1 MPIVHSHS
9 ALHCIETIINPGTNN
24 YAAGYFAPV
33 EVMRSALLTNFRQF
47 IGFEKVPTLDVA
59 DGVVF
64 EPLDKSK
71 FSLPS
76 NQTINTTQLSDIYT
90 IFGWNFLNRADYH
103 VGLGAV
109 VVAPTGSRVKDE
121 FIFQPI
127 VGNGHHWEL
136 GGYFTSRYAFWHGC
150 DDYNSWIF
158 SLDAIV
164 THMFSAGQ
172 QRTLDIKNSCSSKY
186 MLAQKINPP
195 VGPFLFGNGSD
206 TSGGPTASS
215 TQPNAQFQ
223 NVYTPLANLTSA
235 CLKVS
240 NDVQADIAAM
250 LTYTTH
256 HQSVA
261 IDFGYDF
268 WIKTKDKIKMVGST
282 ALASGTWA
290 LKGDAYTYGFGA
302 TNAVIG
308 ADAIIPLSATESTA
322 TIHAGTNTPIGT
334 SFVGTGANNQMQN
347 PGVDNPQFGVTSNVI
362 ANTTDYINYAPGLVA
377 AAANQQRISLE
388 PIVLSDNDLDLDKE
402 KKQALTHKFFI
413 HGSYTWPQTCFW
425 SPYVGFG
432 GFVELAGRDMCGKS
446 AAISQCGVWMKS
458 GLSF

>member
-1 MPIVHSHS
+1 MVH
-9 ALHCIETIINPGTNN
+9 G
-24 YAAGYFAPV
+24 
-33 EVMRSALLTNFRQF
+33 R
-47 IGFEKVPTLDVA
+47 
-59 DGVVF
+59 
-64 EPLDKSK
+64 
-71 FSLPS
+71 
-76 NQTINTTQLSDIYT
+76 
-90 IFGWNFLNRADYH
+90 
-103 VGLGAV
+103 
-109 VVAPTGSRVKDE
+109 
-121 FIFQPI
+121 
-127 VGNGHHWEL
+127 
-136 GGYFTSRYAFWHGC
+136 
-150 DDYNSWIF
+150 
-158 SLDAIV
+158 
-164 THMFSAGQ
+164 
-172 QRTLDIKNSCSSKY
+172 
-186 MLAQKINPP
+186 
-195 VGPFLFGNGSD
+195 
-206 TSGGPTASS
+206 
-215 TQPNAQFQ
+215 
-223 NVYTPLANLTSA
+223 
-235 CLKVS
+235 
-240 NDVQADIAAM
+240 
-250 LTYTTH
+250 
-256 HQSVA
+256 
-261 IDFGYDF
+261 
-268 WIKTKDKIKMVGST
+268 
-282 ALASGTWA
+282 